1 MKGKLPLVSV
11 ITPSYNQAQFLEAT
25 ILSVLG
31 QDYPNI
37 EYIIIDG
44 GSNDSSVDIIRKYEE
59 RLAYWVS
66 EPDRGQSHALNKGIS
81 HATGDIL
88 FWLNADDLCL
98 PDTFSTVAEAFSQ
111 QPKPRIV
118 IGQAC
123 VTDDKGELCGELK
136 SRFTSWAD
144 YATGKCTIRQIAAF
158 FDRKLFDELG
168 EVDESLEYSMDTEL
182 LLRFTR
188 LYCPLIINEYLTT
201 FQLHGANKFETHLM
215 SGYRELDMM
224 KLKYLAGTE
233 FENAYRDWS
242 ACHWFVLVVS
252 PGISNSERLSCIR
265 SAWHMKPSA
274 LFSFHFWSMPVR
286 FLLGRLVRRIGVD
299 RQR

>member
-1 MKGKLPLVSV
+1 MEEKVPLISV
-11 ITPSYNQAQFLEAT
+11 ITPSYNQGQFLEET
-25 ILSVLG
+25 ILSVLN
-31 QDYPNI
+31 QDYPSI

-111 QPKPRIV
+111 QPLARIV
-118 IGQAC
+118 IGQAY
-123 VTDDKGELCGELK
+123 VIDHEGRLCGELK

-144 YATGKCTIRQIAAF
+144 YATRKCNIRQVATF
-158 FDRKLFDELG
+158 FDQKLFDELG
-168 EVDESLEYSMDTEL
+168 GVDESLEYSMDTDL

-188 LYCPLIINEYLTT
+188 IHRPLIINEYLAARRKHEST
-201 FQLHGANKFETHLM
+201 KFESNLVL
-215 SGYRELDMM
+215 GYQEADIVRMRH
-224 KLKYLAGTE
+224 LAGTE
-233 FENAYRDWS
+233 LEKAYRGWS
-242 ACHWFVLVVS
+242 ARYWFVLAIS
-252 PGISNSERLSCIR
+252 PGTSNSERLSCLR
-265 SAWHMKPSA
+265 NVWRMKPSA
-274 LFSFHFWSMPVR
+274 LFSFHFWSMPMR
-286 FLLGRLVRRIGVD
+286 LLVGWLIRKFRA
-299 RQR
+299 